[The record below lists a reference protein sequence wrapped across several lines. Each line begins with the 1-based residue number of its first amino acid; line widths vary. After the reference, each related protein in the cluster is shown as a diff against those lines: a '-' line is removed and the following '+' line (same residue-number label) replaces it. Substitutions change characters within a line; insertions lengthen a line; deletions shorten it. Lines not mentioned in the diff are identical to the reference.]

1 METLQNILHNPMFVA
16 PCLSWF
22 ISQILKT
29 LINFIVTKEFNPE
42 RLVGS
47 GGMPSCHSATV
58 IALLVATI
66 YCKGVN
72 GFEFPMAAIFAIIVM
87 YDAMNVR
94 METGKQA
101 VILNLFLKNE
111 DIRTHLKDAS
121 MGEWPKI
128 ILKEYVGHTPSQVVV
143 GIFIGILIGYLM
155 CILLVE

>member
-1 METLQNILHNPMFVA
+1 
-16 PCLSWF
+16 
-22 ISQILKT
+22 
-29 LINFIVTKEFNPE
+29 VTKEFNPE

-66 YCKGVN
+66 DCKGVN

-101 VILNLFLKNE
+101 IILNLFLKNE
-111 DIRTHLKDAS
+111 SIRTHLKDAS

-128 ILKEYVGHTPSQVVV
+128 ILKEYVGHTPSQVIA
-143 GIFIGILIGYLM
+143 GIFIGIVVGYFICTVL
-155 CILLVE
+155 

>member
-16 PCLSWF
+16 PCLSWL

-29 LINFIVTKEFNPE
+29 FINFLVTKEFNPE

-66 YCKGVN
+66 DCKGVN

-111 DIRTHLKDAS
+111 SILTNLKDAS
-121 MGEWPKI
+121 VGEWPKI
-128 ILKEYVGHTPSQVVV
+128 ILKEYVGHTPSQVIA
-143 GIFIGILIGYLM
+143 GIFIGIVVGYFICTVL
-155 CILLVE
+155 

>member
-16 PCLSWF
+16 PCLSWL

-29 LINFIVTKEFNPE
+29 FINFIVTKEFNPE

-58 IALLVATI
+58 IALLVTTI

-101 VILNLFLKNE
+101 IILNLFLKNE
-111 DIRTHLKDAS
+111 NIRTHLKDAS

-128 ILKEYVGHTPSQVVV
+128 ILKEYVGHTPSQVLA
-143 GIFIGILIGYLM
+143 GIFIGIVVGYMICKFL
-155 CILLVE
+155 

>member
-16 PCLSWF
+16 PCLSWL

-29 LINFIVTKEFNPE
+29 FINFLVTKEFNPE

-66 YCKGVN
+66 DCKGVN

-111 DIRTHLKDAS
+111 SIRTHLKDAS

-128 ILKEYVGHTPSQVVV
+128 ILKEYVGHTPSQVIA
-143 GIFIGILIGYLM
+143 GIFIGIVVGYFICTVL
-155 CILLVE
+155 

>member
-1 METLQNILHNPMFVA
+1 METLQSILHNPMFVA

-22 ISQILKT
+22 LAQILKT
-29 LINFIVTKEFNPE
+29 IINFIVTKEFNPE
-42 RLVGS
+42 RLIGS

-58 IALLVATI
+58 IGLLYATI

-101 VILNLFLKNE
+101 IILNLFLKNE
-111 DIRTHLKDAS
+111 EIKQHLKDADKV
-121 MGEWPKI
+121 EWPKI
-128 ILKEYVGHTPSQVVV
+128 ILKEYVGHTPTQVLA
-143 GIFIGILIGYLM
+143 GILIGIVIGYFT
-155 CILLVE
+155 CIVL